1 MEFCRGK
8 QNLYFCN
15 PKILHMKAEEPIAPY
30 TSSLNSLKHEIINRV
45 QASDDTERLY
55 ECLKM
60 LGSSPVPGVFSEEEL
75 DEEISMS
82 MKSGNASQ
90 EEIDM
95 VFQRW
100 AN

>member
-1 MEFCRGK
+1 
-8 QNLYFCN
+8 
-15 PKILHMKAEEPIAPY
+15 MKVEEPIA
-30 TSSLNSLKHEIINRV
+30 
-45 QASDDTERLY
+45 
-55 ECLKM
+55 
-60 LGSSPVPGVFSEEEL
+60 FSEEEL

>member
-1 MEFCRGK
+1 
-8 QNLYFCN
+8 
-15 PKILHMKAEEPIAPY
+15 MKAEEPIAPY
-30 TSSLNSLKHEIINRV
+30 
-45 QASDDTERLY
+45 
-55 ECLKM
+55 
-60 LGSSPVPGVFSEEEL
+60 FSEEEL

>member
-1 MEFCRGK
+1 
-8 QNLYFCN
+8 
-15 PKILHMKAEEPIAPY
+15 MKAEEPIAPY
-30 TSSLNSLKHEIINRV
+30 ASSLNSLKHEIINRV
-45 QASDDTERLY
+45 QASDDKERLY

-60 LGSSPVPGVFSEEEL
+60 LGSSPVPCVFSETEL

>member
-15 PKILHMKAEEPIAPY
+15 PKILHMKAEEPIA
-30 TSSLNSLKHEIINRV
+30 
-45 QASDDTERLY
+45 
-55 ECLKM
+55 
-60 LGSSPVPGVFSEEEL
+60 FSEEEL